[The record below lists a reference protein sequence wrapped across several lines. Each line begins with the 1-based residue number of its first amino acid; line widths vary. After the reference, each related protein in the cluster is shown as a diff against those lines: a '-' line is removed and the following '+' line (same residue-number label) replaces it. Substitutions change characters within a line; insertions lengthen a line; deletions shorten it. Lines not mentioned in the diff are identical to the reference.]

1 VRKIWNVKLTRLWRG
16 HTEHLA
22 DIKRLFSYLSLNLYF
37 SVSSKYQSSLL
48 LDFSLCCARNIYL
61 TSRNI
66 LAILLSR
73 LKCTPPIP
81 SIQVSATSYFPNGK
95 VTQKKATILSKKTK
109 RFQNDHNKRVDYTHS
124 HAQVASCDGPASQQ
138 PSQPYTGKFPY
149 LNTSK
154 STDANAAGH
163 QPSSMSLDHWHKA
176 HSTPTLAGRSVEAH
190 QWRDGK
196 MRAGAALECFRRC
209 MLPW

>member
-1 VRKIWNVKLTRLWRG
+1 M
-16 HTEHLA
+16 A

-163 QPSSMSLDHWHKA
+163 ATFQYVSRPLAQGAFNSNTGGTERGGTPMERWQNESIQEQPWN
-176 HSTPTLAGRSVEAH
+176 
-190 QWRDGK
+190 
-196 MRAGAALECFRRC
+196 ALEGVCFRDSEN
-209 MLPW
+209 MSKAKL